1 MNININLIKLQPIFP
16 EKRTSKILSSGLI
29 LSFILFFSTSF
40 SQSKLSSC
48 SKINLVETRMN
59 QIHIQP
65 VEISGTAKKEIISIF
80 FKSIDEDNIFFTK
93 EDILDV
99 QKTTEL
105 DLCQAFRRSI
115 QIYELSL
122 KRYDSIMKQYLSV
135 PITFLKDEKITTNK
149 SENEHL
155 RASSKEYTSQLE
167 KFFKHQILLMAYDHF
182 SEDSLKSRVYTSELD
197 SKLRKELMGEES
209 KFLERMFAEKEDFES
224 ILIDEFLNAM
234 TLRYDPHSSYFS
246 PEEKEDMEVELSSE
260 VSVFGIQFVENDDF
274 EIEITD
280 VTPGSSAW
288 NSNMIFKG
296 DIIEELE
303 DKKGKK
309 YPLKNKG
316 MAYVSSILG
325 QPAVEEMI
333 FYMRN
338 KSGVVTKAKIIKTK
352 IENIDNSFTGYVLS
366 DATAKV
372 GYISLP
378 SFYSDFESDFQLGC
392 ANDVAKEILLLKKDS
407 IQGLILDLRN
417 NGGGSL
423 KEAVELSGLFIDEGP
438 MSIYQQKNSKPY
450 LLKDM
455 NRGTVYDGPLIVLVN
470 SMSASASEF
479 FAGCMQDY
487 HRALI
492 VGDQTFGK
500 GTAQSV
506 FPLDSMDFSGVNGFV
521 KVTQGKFYHVSSRSN
536 QSIGITPEVVI
547 EDIYSGIDY
556 YLEKNQP
563 YFLQNDSTKKKVVFT
578 TKNLFFT
585 DEMIQKS
592 NDRIRVSED
601 VKRLKNKALE
611 LKEKVEQDQAIPLDF
626 NTFLTYADSE
636 KKYWDDLYKSS
647 DLQSTISISNHSFA
661 KKMLSY
667 QENEKK
673 FNDEIIKNLEKDILL
688 KESFLIFKDLFTFAK

>member
-1 MNININLIKLQPIFP
+1 MGISIHSNQIQPFFS
-16 EKRTSKILSSGLI
+16 EKKLSSGLV
-29 LSFILFFSTSF
+29 LAFTFFLSTSF

-59 QIHIQP
+59 QLHIQP
-65 VEISGTAKKEIISIF
+65 VELSGTAKKEIISIF

-122 KRYDSIMKQYLSV
+122 KRYDSIMKKYLST
-135 PITFLKDEKITTNK
+135 PIKFLKDEKIITNK

-155 RASSKEYTSQLE
+155 RASSKEYTNQLE

-182 SEDSLKSRVYTSELD
+182 SEDSLKVRVYTSELD
-197 SKLRKELMGEES
+197 IKLRKELMDEES

-224 ILIDEFLNAM
+224 MLIDEFLNAM

-246 PEEKEDMEVELSSE
+246 SEEKEDLEVELSSE
-260 VSVFGIQFVENDDF
+260 VSVFGIQFIENDDF

-316 MAYVSSILG
+316 IAYVSSILG
-325 QPAVEEMI
+325 QPEVEEMI

-366 DATAKV
+366 DSISKV

-407 IQGLILDLRN
+407 IEGLILDLRN

-487 HRALI
+487 NRALI

-500 GTAQSV
+500 GTAQSI
-506 FPLDSMDFSGVNGFV
+506 FPLDSMDFVGVNGFI
-521 KVTQGKFYHVSSRSN
+521 KITQGKFYHVSSRSN
-536 QSIGITPEVVI
+536 QAVGITPEVII

-563 YFLQNDSTKKKVVFT
+563 YFLANDSTKKKVVFT
-578 TKNLFFT
+578 SRNLFFT
-585 DEMIQKS
+585 DDIIQKS
-592 NDRIRVSED
+592 IERIRISED
-601 VKRLKNKALE
+601 VKRLKDEALE
-611 LKEKVEQDQAIPLDF
+611 LKQKVEQDQSIPLDF
-626 NTFLTYADSE
+626 NAFLTYADTE
-636 KKYWDDLYKSS
+636 KKYWNDLYESPNLPSS
-647 DLQSTISISNHSFA
+647 ISISNHSFA

-667 QENEKK
+667 QENERK

-688 KESFLIFKDLFTFAK
+688 NESFLIFKDLFIFAK

>member
-1 MNININLIKLQPIFP
+1 
-16 EKRTSKILSSGLI
+16 
-29 LSFILFFSTSF
+29 
-40 SQSKLSSC
+40 
-48 SKINLVETRMN
+48 MN

>member
-1 MNININLIKLQPIFP
+1 
-16 EKRTSKILSSGLI
+16 
-29 LSFILFFSTSF
+29 
-40 SQSKLSSC
+40 
-48 SKINLVETRMN
+48 MN

-93 EDILDV
+93 EDVLDV

-115 QIYELSL
+115 QLYELSL
-122 KRYDSIMKQYLSV
+122 KRYDSIMKKYLSS
-135 PITFLKDEKITTNK
+135 PITFLKDEKIISSK

-155 RASSKEYTSQLE
+155 RVSLKEYPRQLE

-182 SEDSLKSRVYTSELD
+182 SEDSLKSRTYTSELD
-197 SKLRKELMGEES
+197 IKLRKQLMDEES
-209 KFLERMFAEKEDFES
+209 KFLERMFAEKDDFES
-224 ILIDEFLNAM
+224 MLIDEYLNAM

-246 PEEKEDMEVELSSE
+246 PEENEDLKVELSSE
-260 VSVFGIQFVENDDF
+260 VSVFGIQFMENADF

-280 VTPGSSAW
+280 VTPGSAAW

-316 MAYVSSILG
+316 MAYVSSVLG
-325 QPAVEEMI
+325 QPGVEEMI

-366 DATAKV
+366 DVESKV

-438 MSIYQQKNSKPY
+438 MSIYQQKNMKPY

-487 HRALI
+487 NRALI

-506 FPLDSMDFSGVNGFV
+506 YPLDSMDFVGINGFV

-536 QSIGITPEVVI
+536 QSVGITPEVII

-578 TKNLFFT
+578 PKNLFFT

-592 NDRIRVSED
+592 NERISASED
-601 VKRLKNKALE
+601 VKRLKEKALE
-611 LKEKVEQDQAIPLDF
+611 LKIKVEQDQLIPLDF
-626 NTFLTYADSE
+626 NAFLIYADSE

-647 DLQSTISISNHSFA
+647 DLQSSISISNHSFA
-661 KKMLSY
+661 KKMLSF

-688 KESFLIFKDLFTFAK
+688 KESYLIFKDLFTFAK